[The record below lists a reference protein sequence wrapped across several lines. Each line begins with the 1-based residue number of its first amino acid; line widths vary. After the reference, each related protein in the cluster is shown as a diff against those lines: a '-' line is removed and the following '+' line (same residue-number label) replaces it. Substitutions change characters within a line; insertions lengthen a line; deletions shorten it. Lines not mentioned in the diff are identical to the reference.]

1 MRRDYNYPAL
11 YHALTGGWQHT
22 RDIAATLGWPS
33 DATLRYL
40 RVAKRVDLVYMSRD
54 GAGCW
59 WRASPTVLAWS
70 ARHPKPS
77 LGPAGSVANA

>member
-11 YHALTGGWQHT
+11 YRALTGGWQHT
-22 RDIAATLGWPS
+22 RDIAATLRWPS

-40 RVAKRVDLVYMSRD
+40 RVAKRVGLVDMDRN

-59 WRASPTVLAWS
+59 WKATAAVLAWA
-70 ARHPKPS
+70 ARHPEPTQSPTDRKAT
-77 LGPAGSVANA
+77 G